1 MHYKTGNVSMPKT
14 NRKKGDSNEQ
24 FKKCNSKSFPEV
36 ETNLSRVRG
45 NTKANNMSTNNTEV
59 SAVFT
64 TSNKPQQPRK
74 IKRWSPNEA
83 RNFRAFS
90 LRYKPRWRWVNALP
104 GRQFAQNGLLTKQN
118 KLKTQHC
125 TRFHIH
131 CKWGSRLSWS
141 RSRFYY
147 NNNLEKKEIVLGGFT
162 AISTAVLSTKSKL
175 K

>member
-74 IKRWSPNEA
+74 IKR
-83 RNFRAFS
+83 
-90 LRYKPRWRWVNALP
+90 
-104 GRQFAQNGLLTKQN
+104 
-118 KLKTQHC
+118 
-125 TRFHIH
+125 
-131 CKWGSRLSWS
+131 
-141 RSRFYY
+141 
-147 NNNLEKKEIVLGGFT
+147 
-162 AISTAVLSTKSKL
+162 
-175 K
+175 